1 MMSVALRQHLLIWLW
16 KKKFNFKHDEPDP
29 VEKSFMNNFFIFNND
44 QIVWEGIRMKIE
56 VLCNFRLDPVSVL
69 RTLVAVSPSSS
80 VRVRAGAG
88 SGSVEPAGTLT
99 LSLST
104 QQTKPNPA
112 MAACLYVC
120 KQRRNVWID
129 HLESARDHMIK
140 NCQTVQ

>member
-1 MMSVALRQHLLIWLW
+1 MSPGNWLINDEKLPLEDTQTQINDIS

-44 QIVWEGIRMKIE
+44 FIVWEGIRMKIE
-56 VLCNFRLDPVSVL
+56 VLCNFRLDPVSVP

-80 VRVRAGAG
+80 VRVRAGGGSG

-112 MAACLYVC
+112 MAAC
-120 KQRRNVWID
+120 
-129 HLESARDHMIK
+129 M
-140 NCQTVQ
+140 

>member
-1 MMSVALRQHLLIWLW
+1 MSYESGHLVKDCDRDT

-44 QIVWEGIRMKIE
+44 FIVWEGIRMKIE
-56 VLCNFRLDPVSVL
+56 VLCNFRLDPVSVP

-80 VRVRAGAG
+80 VRVRAGGGGG

-104 QQTKPNPA
+104 QQTKPNPNGS
-112 MAACLYVC
+112 LYVNNGEMC
-120 KQRRNVWID
+120 G
-129 HLESARDHMIK
+129 
-140 NCQTVQ
+140 